1 MSHALANALPIVCAL
16 RAPVTDLSLPPP
28 PQDSFRSSHCCASA
42 FSPAQH
48 VSSSAA
54 DAAAAPAR
62 PLSGAQAT
70 SYRKSRS
77 APSLIPPLQTAAPGP
92 FHPYP
97 FEGRCKE
104 PKVTAP
110 TSVLFSCKVKE
121 RSRRVLTEGEIK
133 APAVPSPRVSF
144 TSSRKANFS
153 GAWGTRRSLTLSSRE
168 GQREDQVLHLPE
180 QGRVKCD

>member
-1 MSHALANALPIVCAL
+1 MPSPT
-16 RAPVTDLSLPPP
+16 RSRLSVLFELLSQTCP
-28 PQDSFRSSHCCASA
+28 FH
-42 FSPAQH
+42 H
-48 VSSSAA
+48 LLKTVSAA
-54 DAAAAPAR
+54 LTAAPALSVLHSTFRRR
-62 PLSGAQAT
+62 PQMLQQPQRGL
-70 SYRKSRS
+70 YRERRPPPTEKVGS

-97 FEGRCKE
+97 FEGHCKE

-144 TSSRKANFS
+144 TSSRKANCS